1 MHVLVTRPEPDG
13 LKMKGLLE
21 QRGHAAAVEPLHD
34 VVFIEDEPIDL
45 DGVTGLVATSRHAL
59 TALAMRPGLLP
70 AARHLTVFAVGSATA
85 QAARKMGFRTV
96 VKGTGTA
103 AALVPIIASTLDP
116 TEEVLLHLA
125 GDRITVD
132 VGAEL
137 AAHGF
142 HASTAHVYRM
152 EARTSL
158 SDAVREMIVDGDI
171 EGILLMSGETATVWA
186 RLAVKA
192 GLTPACRRLPHL
204 CLSQG
209 VARRLARLGE
219 VPVEIA
225 EAPTLEE
232 ALALVD
238 AVAAKFD
245 L

>member
-13 LKMKGLLE
+13 LKTKGLLE

-34 VVFIEDEPIDL
+34 VVFAEDEPIDL
-45 DGVTGLVATSRHAL
+45 DGVTGIVATSRYAL

-70 AARHLTVFAVGSATA
+70 AARHLTVFAVGAATA

-96 VKGTGTA
+96 VKGPGTA
-103 AALVPIIASTLDP
+103 TALVPIITSTLDP

-125 GDRITVD
+125 GERVSVD
-132 VGAEL
+132 IGAEL

-158 SDAVREMIVDGDI
+158 SDPVREMVADGDI
-171 EGILLMSGETATVWA
+171 EGVLLMSGDTAAVWA
-186 RLAVKA
+186 ALAVKA
-192 GLTPACRRLPHL
+192 GLAPVCRQLPHL
-204 CLSQG
+204 CLSEG
-209 VARRLARLGE
+209 VARRLARLGD

-225 EAPTLEE
+225 DAPTLEE

-238 AVAAKFD
+238 TVAAKFD